1 LKPEKTSEKK
11 SDKKSEKKLGV
22 KGSDKKLAAVEGES
36 MYSYRPIERPKPAEA
51 PKIVRKDTWAV
62 EKFKDALERRHVL
75 AYATGHLSNDL
86 VIAIW
91 SSYSALFLNK
101 VIMLSDYDSGLVV
114 LMGQVIDAIF
124 QPLISFCSDNVDTP
138 FGKRMPW
145 YFCGNL
151 LTLPCFY
158 LLFNAPDSAIGS
170 EDHPDPAVWF
180 FLIVPG
186 IMNIG

>member
-1 LKPEKTSEKK
+1 M
-11 SDKKSEKKLGV
+11 
-22 KGSDKKLAAVEGES
+22 EGEALH
-36 MYSYRPIERPKPAEA
+36 SYRPEIQPKDTK
-51 PKIVRKDTWAV
+51 PKGITRKDTWKV
-62 EKFKDALERRHVL
+62 EKFKDALEPKHCL

-86 VIAIW
+86 VINIW
-91 SSYSALFLNK
+91 SSYSSLFLNK
-101 VIMLSDYDSGLVV
+101 VIMLSDYNSGLVV
-114 LMGQVIDAIF
+114 MMGQVIDAIF
-124 QPLISFCSDNVDTP
+124 QPLISFMSDNVDTP
-138 FGKRMPW
+138 YGKRMPW

-170 EDHPDPAVWF
+170 EEKPNPSVWF